1 GYDLHETYG
10 PIWKT
15 PSAWKSSPEVIL
27 AYEYR
32 KKEKVNPWTRVNC
45 PQSSISDLNGGG
57 GAGVTHQHTE
67 VYLVKDEDGVWR
79 KWEDSK
85 HKANT
90 KPADGVLEHL
100 YGNREL
106 RFYENVMTDKTT
118 CMGYDFA
125 FNEGGKS
132 GSLTNFEEEEIWDHV
147 SQVKTGYMC
156 KKFMGE
162 DPDYL
167 PTRKYECDLPSI
179 ALRYAEVILNYAEAC
194 LMTGEEANARAAI
207 NRTRKRAGL
216 PELDASADLRE
227 EYKDERHKELAFEGH
242 RYFDLLRWAKQEK
255 RDMIP
260 ELNRRSKWIL
270 IDKERKAYKIIEA
283 KYDKYYRKWSKRRFL
298 MPIPFG
304 QLEYNP
310 NLVQNPGW

>member
-1 GYDLHETYG
+1 
-10 PIWKT
+10 
-15 PSAWKSSPEVIL
+15 
-27 AYEYR
+27 
-32 KKEKVNPWTRVNC
+32 
-45 PQSSISDLNGGG
+45 
-57 GAGVTHQHTE
+57 
-67 VYLVKDEDGVWR
+67 
-79 KWEDSK
+79 
-85 HKANT
+85 
-90 KPADGVLEHL
+90 
-100 YGNREL
+100 
-106 RFYENVMTDKTT
+106 
-118 CMGYDFA
+118 
-125 FNEGGKS
+125 
-132 GSLTNFEEEEIWDHV
+132 
-147 SQVKTGYMC
+147 
-156 KKFMGE
+156 MGE